1 MVQVCRLE
9 KKTDKKIP
17 SRNLDA
23 LRIIGAFTAG
33 IHDAIM
39 IEIDDA
45 DAFTPE
51 VHDECSL

>member
-45 DAFTPE
+45 
-51 VHDECSL
+51 